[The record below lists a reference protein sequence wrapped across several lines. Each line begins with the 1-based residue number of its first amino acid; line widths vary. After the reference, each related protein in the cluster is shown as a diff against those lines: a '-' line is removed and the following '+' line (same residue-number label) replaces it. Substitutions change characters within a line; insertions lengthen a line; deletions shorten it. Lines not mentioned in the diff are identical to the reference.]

1 MLSSVRVWGLRV
13 QPSTTRPTALSSRCG
28 GRERRMPSRGE
39 KGRGE
44 QSVAEMNGC
53 YMTSVLVESVFIPHH
68 DEIFRTFLCYLTSFI
83 PPSRRLS
90 SYFFLSLLPSLP
102 QFILL
107 FLHLLSSL
115 CHLLHPISTSC
126 SWYHWLVE
134 SRVSLFSSAT
144 AVRPVGRLGHTQ
156 QKETHTHTCMLT
168 WAHNTC
174 ATFHELGKW
183 AEHLG
188 GWFLQRP
195 VICRSGGL
203 LGCSSTNWRLNRGF
217 HSHS

>member
-156 QKETHTHTCMLT
+156 QKKKHTHTLACL
-168 WAHNTC
+168 
-174 ATFHELGKW
+174 HELTIHVPHFMSWGSEQNIWGAGFSKD
-183 AEHLG
+183 L
-188 GWFLQRP
+188 
-195 VICRSGGL
+195 
-203 LGCSSTNWRLNRGF
+203 SSADQEVC
-217 HSHS
+217 